1 MAPGPTPRPSAHGS
15 KNLTSAKP
23 ATAPGAKVTSEYGT
37 NRVHFAL
44 MSVLVECSENRYAGQ
59 DKPAESRSQKAQAA
73 MARRRYQRPAVKQVG
88 SGATARWIIR
98 FREDVVNG
106 TGRRVRVCRK
116 QQIGKCS
123 DMTRAMAQRA
133 ADELLSKGAN
143 NPTFQPSTTIT
154 FSEFVETKLRPGA
167 FAGRKAG
174 GRVTAESPETSPDP
188 VVRGNAPRGDQI
200 RSGAADGIVTD
211 RAQAG
216 DCSDSRYM
224 WNALGRVH
232 MGEALGVPGRIQ
244 SQRSHPA
251 QAAKGKKGEALH
263 SGRDP
268 AHHRGGRAFL
278 RSNLPYAVR
287 SCIAARRGYGPPG

>member
-44 MSVLVECSENRYAGQ
+44 MSVLVECSENSYAGQ
-59 DKPAESRSQKAQAA
+59 DKPAESRSQKALAA

-174 GRVTAESPETSPDP
+174 GRVTAESILRHYLIPWFGEMPLAAIKSEAVQRMVSSLIEREPKLSTATFVWYVERSRACSHGRSAGSTRSPSIAAISSCP
-188 VVRGNAPRGDQI
+188 RLANPRG
-200 RSGAADGIVTD
+200 
-211 RAQAG
+211 
-216 DCSDSRYM
+216 
-224 WNALGRVH
+224 
-232 MGEALGVPGRIQ
+232 
-244 SQRSHPA
+244 
-251 QAAKGKKGEALH
+251 
-263 SGRDP
+263 
-268 AHHRGGRAFL
+268 
-278 RSNLPYAVR
+278 
-287 SCIAARRGYGPPG
+287 